1 MIFPLKYMVYMVYRT
16 KRIISC
22 SNGNLA
28 YFIKYSMQISGFQ
41 FFGLCKSPSSITAF
55 FQKKLFSW
63 SVNSDLFE
71 NHWVCRTMAM
81 GNLSDEE
88 WALCLQEYQLPVLLW
103 LVSWLWQCIWQ
114 HQITEDVEVA
124 QWADNFFF
132 TTVFILVIDI

>member
-55 FQKKLFSW
+55 SQKKLFSW
-63 SVNSDLFE
+63 SVNPDLFE
-71 NHWVCRTMAM
+71 NH
-81 GNLSDEE
+81 
-88 WALCLQEYQLPVLLW
+88 
-103 LVSWLWQCIWQ
+103 
-114 HQITEDVEVA
+114 
-124 QWADNFFF
+124 
-132 TTVFILVIDI
+132 